1 MNIQSV
7 ETHYSFD
14 ARDNKKKV
22 NKNTKFS
29 LFLFFVN
36 VDQDARKKLKSGT
49 RNPTVKLEKEEKK
62 RIPLIGDAGFAHF
75 FFTSQLF
82 FWKTH
87 RVTKRNDTS
96 YFPSREIYTDAG
108 DDDII

>member
-49 RNPTVKLEKEEKK
+49 RNPTVKLEKEEEEKK
-62 RIPLIGDAGFAHF
+62 KNTFDRRCWLCP

-82 FWKTH
+82 F
-87 RVTKRNDTS
+87 
-96 YFPSREIYTDAG
+96 
-108 DDDII
+108 

>member
-62 RIPLIGDAGFAHF
+62 NTFDRRCWLCPF
-75 FFTSQLF
+75 FFYLATFLL
-82 FWKTH
+82 KNPPCY
-87 RVTKRNDTS
+87 KKK
-96 YFPSREIYTDAG
+96 
-108 DDDII
+108 

>member
-7 ETHYSFD
+7 EKHYSFD

-49 RNPTVKLEKEEKK
+49 RNPTVKLEKEEEEEKK

-75 FFTSQLF
+75 F
-82 FWKTH
+82 
-87 RVTKRNDTS
+87 
-96 YFPSREIYTDAG
+96 
-108 DDDII
+108 